1 MIEIKAQR
9 ARLAHSATMT
19 APDVHPMTPDEIDGA
34 YVLARLGYRDLALE
48 TWRGIAHQ
56 AAGQVL
62 IADDGAGRPAGLL
75 IYAISPTLAG
85 KPDLRVERL
94 VAFGLLDAR
103 CVADA
108 LVREVMTIAERTDCA
123 SFSLATPLDAPEAA
137 AALVLA
143 SPVATLHSVV

>member
-1 MIEIKAQR
+1 
-9 ARLAHSATMT
+9 MT
-19 APDVHPMTPDEIDGA
+19 TDEVDGA
-34 YVLARLGYRDLALE
+34 YVLARLGYRGLALD
-48 TWRGIAHQ
+48 TWREIAHK
-56 AAGQVL
+56 AAGRVL
-62 IADDGAGRPAGLL
+62 IARDGVGHPAGLL
-75 IYAISPTLAG
+75 IYAISPTFAG

-103 CVADA
+103 SVADA

-123 SFSLATPLDAPEAA
+123 SFSLSTPLDAPETA